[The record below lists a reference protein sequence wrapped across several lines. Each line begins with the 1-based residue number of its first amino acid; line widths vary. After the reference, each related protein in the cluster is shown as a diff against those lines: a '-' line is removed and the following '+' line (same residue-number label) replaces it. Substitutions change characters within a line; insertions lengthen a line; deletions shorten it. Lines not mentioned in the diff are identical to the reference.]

1 MTSLRHD
8 IRYALDPGLFAEE
21 VLGLVLDD
29 WQAKLLR
36 STSKRDLLNCSRQAG
51 KSTITAALGLWT
63 SLYTGKSLV
72 LLCSPSERQ
81 SKELFRKIRE
91 FMEKLP
97 ARPTLAEDN
106 ILSVTIKGAGR
117 IAALPGSEATIRGY
131 SAPSL
136 IVIDEASRVED
147 NLYEALRP
155 MLATSAGRLI
165 AMSTPHGKR
174 GWWHDAWIG
183 SGNWTR
189 VKVTAHDVPR
199 ISKQFLAEEQQA
211 LPDWVFRQEY
221 LCEFSDT
228 IDSAFAYEDVMNA
241 VTDEVKP
248 LFERVSV

>member
-1 MTSLRHD
+1 MNLKND

-29 WQAKLLR
+29 WQAELLR
-36 STSKRDLLNCSRQAG
+36 SNSKRDLLNCSRQAG

-81 SKELFRKIRE
+81 SKEVCRKIRE
-91 FMEKLP
+91 FMDKLP
-97 ARPTLAEDN
+97 ARPVLSEDN
-106 ILSVTIKGAGR
+106 VLSVTIKGAGR

-147 NLYEALRP
+147 ELHQAIRP
-155 MLATSAGRLI
+155 MVATNNGRI
-165 AMSTPHGKR
+165 IGMSTPFGKR

-211 LPDWVFRQEY
+211 LPDWVYRQEY
-221 LCEFSDT
+221 LCEFADT
-228 IDSAFAYEDVMNA
+228 IDSAFTYEDVMNA
-241 VTDEVKP
+241 VTDEVTP
-248 LFERVSV
+248 LFEQVRV